1 MKYNEI
7 IDSGFTTKVAAEI
20 ELNGFDIVIIDMASL
35 DDDGWQIR
43 ESYISKDDAD
53 DYIQVTNGDGYNG
66 YNIAEQCG
74 YPTPER
80 TAAIAKHLGLT
91 VEQLTELVD
100 EIDAEEHLNSRDWS
114 MLQALQDEEED
125 D

>member
-7 IDSGFTTKVAAEI
+7 IETGFITEVAAEI
-20 ELNGFDIVIIDMASL
+20 ELNGFDVVIIDMASL

-100 EIDAEEHLNSRDWS
+100 EIDAEEHLNSTDWS
-114 MLQALQDEEED
+114 MLQALQNEEED